1 VWFVFYWKA
10 ILTCKVFVLT
20 VNFELSTAK
29 TFEVKLKLIC
39 SNLENKFEVNLIV
52 ILLSTSNFF
61 DVDFK
66 TLQVKNALK

>member
-1 VWFVFYWKA
+1 MWFVVYCKA
-10 ILTCKVFVLT
+10 SLTGKVFVLT

-39 SNLENKFEVNLIV
+39 SNLEHKFEVNSIINLK
-52 ILLSTSNFF
+52 STSNFF

-66 TLQVKNALK
+66 TLQVKIAL